1 MMQIVLKKIK
11 KFIKNNK
18 LILKQNEDLEVKSI
32 LFLLKKLIRLL

>member
-18 LILKQNEDLEVKSI
+18 LILKHNEDLEVKSI